1 MIPAFNSDGNLPPG
15 IHLVDWDVFSNAFGG
30 TAHRRKLIGGLSYA
44 MTFLKT
50 AGCRRLYVDGS
61 FVTTKTVPNDFDVA
75 WDPNGVDLPRLKVLE
90 PVFFEFANSRA
101 AQKAKFF
108 GEFFPSSANADRAR
122 NTFLE
127 FFQIDR
133 HTGNRKGI
141 IALDL

>member
-1 MIPAFNSDGNLPPG
+1 MIPTFNSDGNLPPG
-15 IHLVDWDVFSNAFGG
+15 IHLVNWIVFSNAFGG

-44 MTFLKT
+44 MAFLKT
-50 AGCRRLYVDGS
+50 AGCRRMYVDGS

-75 WDPNGVDLPRLKVLE
+75 WDPNGVDLPRLKILE

-108 GEFFPSSANADRAR
+108 GEFFPSSANADPAG